1 MDKAKGKMK
10 KIIHILVIPQMTG
23 CQQITYDILTS
34 LPSDSYDKYVMCSGP
49 IPQNFRDIFEKNNI
63 TLIESKNL
71 TREISLKDIYAFFE
85 LYFFF
90 KKNKFDI
97 VHTNS
102 TKPGIIARVAAKLAG
117 HKYVIHTVHG
127 IAFHSFISMPKR
139 VTFYFL
145 ELFSCLFGSLNITVN
160 KYYLKYY
167 PKWLIKSKC
176 IYNGVN
182 FDKLE
187 VKPNKKSE
195 PCVAFFAR
203 LDEQKAPLIYIE
215 IINKLIND
223 YNLKNVRYIL
233 AGTGEL
239 MPQCHQLIKEYSLSD
254 YIEVSGWISNK
265 SEFLNQIDLLIQ
277 PSRWEAFGLNIV
289 EAAYFSIPTIAS
301 KVEGLPEVVIDGKT
315 GFTCDVNNIEEFS
328 KRAAYLLENPEILST
343 MGNNAKEYVNSNF
356 GIQLMTQNYID
367 LYNNI
372 NKIHPL

>member
-1 MDKAKGKMK
+1 MK

-49 IPQNFRDIFEKNNI
+49 IPQHFRDVFEKNNI

-195 PCVAFFAR
+195 LCVAFFAR

-215 IINKLIND
+215 IINKLIF
-223 YNLKNVRYIL
+223 KK
-233 AGTGEL
+233 
-239 MPQCHQLIKEYSLSD
+239 C
-254 YIEVSGWISNK
+254 
-265 SEFLNQIDLLIQ
+265 
-277 PSRWEAFGLNIV
+277 
-289 EAAYFSIPTIAS
+289 
-301 KVEGLPEVVIDGKT
+301 
-315 GFTCDVNNIEEFS
+315 
-328 KRAAYLLENPEILST
+328 
-343 MGNNAKEYVNSNF
+343 
-356 GIQLMTQNYID
+356 
-367 LYNNI
+367 
-372 NKIHPL
+372 